1 MVKMKLKL
9 NDSKTCFWILA
20 LAGCLSLVIFLGMGL
35 FNTKGEPREAI
46 VALSMLQSGDWIC
59 PINNSGD
66 IAYNRRSSIGVLRC
80 ARLWLAMF
88 RNSHHDCRRLWPQ
101 Y

>member
-46 VALSMLQSGDWIC
+46 VALSMATG
-59 PINNSGD
+59 
-66 IAYNRRSSIGVLRC
+66 YVR
-80 ARLWLAMF
+80 
-88 RNSHHDCRRLWPQ
+88 
-101 Y
+101 